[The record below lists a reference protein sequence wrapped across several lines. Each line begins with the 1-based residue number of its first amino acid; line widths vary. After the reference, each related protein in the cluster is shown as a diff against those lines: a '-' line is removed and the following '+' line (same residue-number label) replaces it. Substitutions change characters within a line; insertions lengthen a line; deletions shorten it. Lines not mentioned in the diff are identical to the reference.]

1 MTLVGLFFEER
12 AWQVSTLV
20 LNRKVCLFPE
30 GNGDRVK
37 LCSPPS
43 AMKPESLRSLPEWT

>member
-1 MTLVGLFFEER
+1 MTLVGLFFKER

-20 LNRKVCLFPE
+20 LNRKVCFFPE
-30 GNGDRVK
+30 GNGGRVE
-37 LCSPPS
+37 LCTSSS